1 MNFMSLAEKLVL
13 FKCYLLLFVCFMAT
27 ANADEQSK
35 RWSIKGFGS
44 FGVTGSDTD
53 RIGFLRNRT
62 QTKAVDNNWGVTTD
76 SRLGVQLDVDV
87 SDSLHATVQWIARDH
102 AGDFFEQNL
111 EWAFLSW
118 RPRDD
123 IDIRIGRLGL
133 DTFLLSDYRDVGYAY
148 VWMRPP
154 HEFYA
159 NIPLSH
165 FDGID
170 FAQKFVIDN
179 SFLTLKLQAG
189 YSYSQMHTGLGLFSI
204 KAPIAGLN
212 IVYESGDWRMRAGYS
227 YMRFLSDVP
236 SQELVNAVNDPALA
250 PVYPGVSDLAAAL
263 TLEDTDLH
271 FMSVGGAYDD
281 GTWLG
286 QAEVSYMET
295 NNAYV
300 VDAASVYFSFG
311 RRISEFTVYGLYG
324 LSFSFNDRIDVPAP
338 SVPAPPLLS
347 LQKGLNRALN
357 FNSID
362 QQSFSLGMRWDFY
375 TNIAF
380 KVQWTHF
387 WFGERGAALWNQ
399 DEPGNIP
406 SQVNLW
412 SLGVD
417 FVF

>member
-1 MNFMSLAEKLVL
+1 MSLAEKLVL

-44 FGVTGSDTD
+44 FGVIGSDTA
-53 RIGFLRNRT
+53 RIGFLRNST
-62 QTKAVDNNWGVTTD
+62 QTKAVDNSWGVTTD

-123 IDIRIGRLGL
+123 INIRIGRLGL
-133 DTFLLSDYRDVGYAY
+133 DTFLLSDYREVGYAY

-154 HEFYA
+154 HEFYGD
-159 NIPLSH
+159 IPVSH
-165 FDGID
+165 FDGVD
-170 FAQKFVIDN
+170 FAQKFFIDDD
-179 SFLTLKLQAG
+179 FLTLKLQAG
-189 YSYSQMHTGLGLFSI
+189 YSYSQMQTSLGLFSI
-204 KAPIAGLN
+204 KAPVAGVNL
-212 IVYESGDWRMRAGYS
+212 IYESGAWRGRVGYS
-227 YMRFLSDVP
+227 YMHFLSDVP
-236 SQELVNAVNDPALA
+236 PQDLVNAVDNSTLA
-250 PVYPGVSDLAAAL
+250 AVYPGFSSLASAL
-263 TLEDTDLH
+263 SLENTDLH
-271 FMSVGGAYDD
+271 YITLGGAYDD

-286 QAEVSYMET
+286 QAEASYIGAD
-295 NNAYV
+295 NAYTF
-300 VDAASVYFSFG
+300 DIASAYVSFG
-311 RRISEFTVYGLYG
+311 RRISVFTVYGLYG
-324 LSFSFNDRIDVPAP
+324 LSFSFHERVDIPAP
-338 SVPAPPLLS
+338 LVSVPVLLE
-347 LQKGLNRALN
+347 LQQGLDRALN
-357 FNSID
+357 VNSID
-362 QQSFSLGMRWDFY
+362 QQSFSLGVRWDFY

-380 KVQWTHF
+380 KAQWTHF
-387 WFGERGAALWNQ
+387 WFGEQGAARWTQEEL
-399 DEPGNIP
+399 GNIP